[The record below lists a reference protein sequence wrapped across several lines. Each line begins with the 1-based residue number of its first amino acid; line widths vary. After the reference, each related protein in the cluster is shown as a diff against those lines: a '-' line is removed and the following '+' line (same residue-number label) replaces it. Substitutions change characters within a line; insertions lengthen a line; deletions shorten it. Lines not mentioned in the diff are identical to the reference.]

1 MLLDEIEALVS
12 AKIAGAN
19 VEAEAADATG
29 ATGIADTTCE
39 TGSTGVMDTTGAT
52 GTSDVTDTIEP
63 TGAAAADDETADTE
77 ELDTTGVTGTTG
89 TTGITGAAVVI
100 EMTDATE
107 TTGTGDV
114 TGGATGAT
122 STAETKGTTGTTG
135 AAGTTDAVAADPTA
149 SSTSISSVQTAAEQ
163 AIAIGAAPA
172 TVLTLP
178 VLAEAGDAFILN
190 SMANV
195 QIISQAAE
203 GDYEYAITY
212 ELVLDGTVI
221 STVVRQ
227 LQNLKTGSKVRTNL
241 EVLFMTWSNTP
252 GPGAHVYEIRIGVTG
267 ILLASASVLTRA
279 FNMTVDSP

>member
-63 TGAAAADDETADTE
+63 TGAAAADDE
-77 ELDTTGVTGTTG
+77 
-89 TTGITGAAVVI
+89 
-100 EMTDATE
+100 
-107 TTGTGDV
+107 
-114 TGGATGAT
+114 
-122 STAETKGTTGTTG
+122 
-135 AAGTTDAVAADPTA
+135 
-149 SSTSISSVQTAAEQ
+149 TAAEQ